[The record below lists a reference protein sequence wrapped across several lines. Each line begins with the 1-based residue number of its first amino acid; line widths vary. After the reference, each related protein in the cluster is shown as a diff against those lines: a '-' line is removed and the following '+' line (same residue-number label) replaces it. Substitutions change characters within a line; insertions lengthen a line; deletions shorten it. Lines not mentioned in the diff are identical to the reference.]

1 MKRDTPGPAPDK
13 RAVKQDTPGPAP
25 DRKSAKPDGALD
37 DRQLEKVTGAGGTVG
52 LPDTGGYADEN
63 IDSYRTEYSQR
74 H

>member
-13 RAVKQDTPGPAP
+13 GAEKKT
-25 DRKSAKPDGALD
+25 DRALD
-37 DRQLEKVTGAGGTVG
+37 DRELEKVTGAGGTVG

>member
-1 MKRDTPGPAPDK
+1 MKRDTPKPAPEK
-13 RAVKQDTPGPAP
+13 STVKQDTPRPAA

-52 LPDTGGYADEN
+52 LPNTGGHADEN

>member
-1 MKRDTPGPAPDK
+1 MKQDTPRPAPDK
-13 RAVKQDTPGPAP
+13 GAEKKT
-25 DRKSAKPDGALD
+25 DRALD
-37 DRQLEKVTGAGGTVG
+37 DRELEKVTGAGGTVG